1 MLEVSE
7 FTFLTKYITALDNGM
22 YRISVPQADRS
33 KFASPRG
40 ELIVVDG
47 EEYVLNFEIFAPD
60 TADVFV
66 SYDNG
71 TLTNSGTKTTAKVS
85 SVKLNAERNSTAFS
99 DVSLADVR
107 FTAGVDGKENGAIV
121 TNNRN
126 GAYTL
131 IDGVTTGVSDF
142 TVSMWLKIDAST
154 VISTG
159 NSTMLFGTTGV
170 DGINKGNGFYLTMRK
185 GASYSLQFS
194 YGGDPR
200 TTVDEKTKTLP
211 FAAGEWNLITFVRNG
226 TNITI
231 YLNARKVYTATL
243 AEEVN
248 LGGSKLAFGG
258 FFGDS
263 FLYTDT
269 DLMFDNVCFFGRAL
283 GENNIKVMYE
293 MYNK

>member
-1 MLEVSE
+1 M
-7 FTFLTKYITALDNGM
+7 
-22 YRISVPQADRS
+22 P
-33 KFASPRG
+33 
-40 ELIVVDG
+40 
-47 EEYVLNFEIFAPD
+47 
-60 TADVFV
+60 
-66 SYDNG
+66 
-71 TLTNSGTKTTAKVS
+71 TL
-85 SVKLNAERNSTAFS
+85 
-99 DVSLADVR
+99 R
-107 FTAGVDGKENGAIV
+107 FTTGVDGKENGAIV

-170 DGINKGNGFYLTMRK
+170 DGINKGNGFYITMRK

-211 FAAGEWNLITFVRNG
+211 FAAGEWNLLTFVRNG
-226 TNITI
+226 TDITI